1 MLKAK
6 LAGLHGHLIQLNNNY
21 IHLEINHYKKEE
33 TLMAQTFV
41 NQNNKVVARGTIS
54 LAFVDLILN
63 DGSRFY
69 STQSDDYSTLN
80 FIRSLDIAKA
90 NND

>member
-1 MLKAK
+1 
-6 LAGLHGHLIQLNNNY
+6 
-21 IHLEINHYKKEE
+21 
-33 TLMAQTFV
+33 MAQTFV
-41 NQNNKVVARGTIS
+41 NADNKVVARGTIS

-69 STQSDDYSTLN
+69 SSQSDNYTTLN
-80 FIRSLDIAKA
+80 FIRSLDIVKVN